1 MANRARQ
8 ILKEKLSVFELFKE
22 LPSAAKD
29 ELISVVEQVSFGPG
43 TVLFREG
50 DPPDDIYLLVEGE
63 VKCFNKL
70 SEQEAGSVGSVSVGS
85 PRRTSMAR
93 PSTLMLEADLGLC
106 VNVIPAGR
114 AVGVVELMQNQPRST
129 TAACS
134 QECEVIIIRK
144 HDFLSLVKESMSRNW
159 VEKDK
164 FLQAHLAGIREHARS
179 FVPITGK
186 SHATY
191 MFVKRRYPSGH
202 VFLREG
208 SHVDGAIYV
217 VYQGSVG
224 FYRQAP
230 GQSQPKPEELS
241 WRNPVMEQR
250 KPLGLLQPTSAGVL
264 AKEYRLCVMLPG
276 GVFSSVLATGAE
288 PTAEPFSIVAG
299 PKGCEVFESVG
310 ENYQKLPTKVSIAA
324 REVLSKV
331 AQLHQERCEV
341 LLKTMRDTGND
352 DNPAK
357 MWSRMHGNTGA
368 PHSSRGR
375 KPPNPLITASKM
387 QMDPN
392 LNRRFSA

>member
-1 MANRARQ
+1 
-8 ILKEKLSVFELFKE
+8 
-22 LPSAAKD
+22 
-29 ELISVVEQVSFGPG
+29 
-43 TVLFREG
+43 
-50 DPPDDIYLLVEGE
+50 
-63 VKCFNKL
+63 
-70 SEQEAGSVGSVSVGS
+70 
-85 PRRTSMAR
+85 
-93 PSTLMLEADLGLC
+93 
-106 VNVIPAGR
+106 
-114 AVGVVELMQNQPRST
+114 
-129 TAACS
+129 
-134 QECEVIIIRK
+134 
-144 HDFLSLVKESMSRNW
+144 
-159 VEKDK
+159 
-164 FLQAHLAGIREHARS
+164 
-179 FVPITGK
+179 
-186 SHATY
+186 
-191 MFVKRRYPSGH
+191 
-202 VFLREG
+202 
-208 SHVDGAIYV
+208 
-217 VYQGSVG
+217 
-224 FYRQAP
+224 
-230 GQSQPKPEELS
+230 
-241 WRNPVMEQR
+241 MEQR

-357 MWSRMHGNTGA
+357 MWSRMHGNTGT